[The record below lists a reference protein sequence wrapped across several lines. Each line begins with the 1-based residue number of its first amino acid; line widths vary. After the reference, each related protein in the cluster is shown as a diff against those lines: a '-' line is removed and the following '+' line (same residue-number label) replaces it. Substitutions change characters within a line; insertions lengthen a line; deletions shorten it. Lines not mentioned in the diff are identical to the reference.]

1 MKQVFDEFKSNDE
14 GKEFITFE
22 DFERTIRKYN
32 LQLMANLSPD
42 DPDYSTVCLEMF
54 TIISFN
60 AQSSKAVMKQQS
72 SHDLHE
78 NNTLRNKPVAIKNI
92 V

>member
-1 MKQVFDEFKSNDE
+1 
-14 GKEFITFE
+14 
-22 DFERTIRKYN
+22 
-32 LQLMANLSPD
+32 MANLSPD

-60 AQSSKAVMKQQS
+60 AQSSRAMMNKQS
-72 SHDLHE
+72 TNDLHE
-78 NNTLRNKPVAIKNI
+78 NNVPKSKPVANLGTKNKILKSSSSPRDATPPKKI